1 MGTIIKS
8 VAIAKPFMKKD
19 ILNLTYRASKR
30 CLKNAGKCIE
40 DVGMLINSG
49 VYTENH
55 IREPAFAALLQKRLQ
70 KKPCVQNLI
79 KKEFKNIFS
88 FDFYNGGGGVLNII
102 QIIDGFIQSGEIEN
116 GLVVAGD
123 TKPVSGSAENYN
135 YSSGAGAIFLS
146 KKQESIGFV
155 KFETETFPEF
165 VDDYKST
172 TNWDTGRFRFII
184 YQKKDFLKNCVECAI
199 QSMQQFLKEAILNWS
214 DIDLVITSVSPKGFG
229 KELQHKLGLKDK
241 IVRLN
246 DKEEIFS
253 AGVIF
258 SLNKVFSS
266 QKFKSAK
273 NILFVTVGAGITVS
287 LSLYKQ

>member
-8 VAIAKPFMKKD
+8 VAVAKPFLKKE
-19 ILNLTYRASKR
+19 ILNLTFRASKR

-49 VYTENH
+49 VYTEDH
-55 IREPAFAALLQKRLQ
+55 IQEPAFASILQKRLQ
-70 KKPCVQNLI
+70 KKPCIQKFI
-79 KKEFKNIFS
+79 KKELQNLFS
-88 FDFYNGGGGVLNII
+88 FDLHNGGGGVLNAI

-123 TKPVSGSAENYN
+123 TKPVSGAAENYN

-146 KKQESIGFV
+146 KQNENIGFI
-155 KFETETFPEF
+155 KFRTETFPEF
-165 VDDYKST
+165 INDFKSST
-172 TNWDTGRFRFII
+172 SWDTGRFRFFV
-184 YQKKDFLKNCVECAI
+184 YQKNDFLRNCVECAV
-199 QSMQQFLKEAILNWS
+199 QSMQQFLKEETLNWR
-214 DIDLVITSVSPKGFG
+214 DIDLVITSISPKGFA
-229 KELQHKLGLKDK
+229 KELQQKLELKDK
-241 IVRLN
+241 IVQLN
-246 DKEEIFS
+246 GKEEIFS

-258 SLNKVFSS
+258 SLGKVFLS
-266 QKFKSAK
+266 QKFINAK